1 MLLDVSQVTPS
12 QSRAQSSTA
21 AVLRPGESLTVTV
34 KQVSQQ
40 NLSSGVFRLQVEA
53 NQQMLELST
62 KQPIATGSQITLSRD
77 QAGQYSIQVNGQ
89 ASSAAQ
95 TGTPSAQNA
104 PQNTQQSTQPNTS
117 NAQTNAASS
126 AGAPQTVQ
134 NSLPDAGRTLT
145 VPAKW
150 VSPQASTTPNGQATN
165 VPLQTGSSAPSSPT
179 TPPSQALLS
188 AQAAGQLIPEGQSIK
203 AQVVQQIAQ
212 ATPQAATSS
221 APAPTASSSTVSA
234 PVTST
239 QPQGTPSAPP
249 TPAQATSG
257 SLVNTAQTTT
267 PTITPTTTPTP
278 TQTPT
283 SQATAP
289 QGTGVQ
295 STAASTTTNPT
306 QPIKVPSATTTSQPN
321 AAQSP
326 VQQGA
331 STPTL
336 LNNKAIHAYGGQ
348 SNAPTNASSTTT
360 ATQANGT
367 LLTVQLQN
375 QRAQLVTPVPLPTLT
390 EVTLKQDNGQL
401 SVQFTAN
408 NTLAATRSESPNA
421 LQATPPLTQP
431 QQAAVDQALKQ
442 ALPLQQ
448 PLADNLQTLSQ
459 LTGQSGSQSNVDKAL
474 QSLLNAFGVTPGGQ
488 GSEANIRNN
497 VQMGGMFTEARLAQ
511 QLPVQG
517 DMKQFLGQ
525 LQTLS
530 ESLPANQQAML
541 QKAIDSMS
549 ARITQQQIAHV
560 QHRQDRVDTG
570 ERFFQLDLPVRFQE
584 AFENV
589 EMRIQQREAQNE
601 TGEWSTLW
609 RVRLHFD
616 LGQEG
621 QMDADISLNQQAHSL
636 QALFACSSD
645 HTAQTVR
652 ARLTG
657 FDQQLKILG
666 FEETQL
672 TCRQGNLARQTQTI
686 NKQLIDVKT

>member
-12 QSRAQSSTA
+12 QSRAQSSAA
-21 AVLRPGESLTVTV
+21 AVLRPGESLTATV

-150 VSPQASTTPNGQATN
+150 VSPQASTTPNRQATN
-165 VPLQTGSSAPSSPT
+165 IPLQTGSSAPTS
-179 TPPSQALLS
+179 PPSQALLS

-212 ATPQAATSS
+212 ATLQAPQTPQAATSS
-221 APAPTASSSTVSA
+221 APAPTASSNTASA

-239 QPQGTPSAPP
+239 PPQGTPSAPP

-257 SLVNTAQTTT
+257 SLVNAAQTTT
-267 PTITPTTTPTP
+267 LNLP
-278 TQTPT
+278 PT

-289 QGTGVQ
+289 QQAVVQ
-295 STAASTTTNPT
+295 TLAVPSST
-306 QPIKVPSATTTSQPN
+306 QPIKAPSATTPSQTN

-331 STPTL
+331 STPPL

-360 ATQANGT
+360 ATQVNGT
-367 LLTVQLQN
+367 LLTVQVQN

-408 NTLAATRSESPNA
+408 NTLAAKLSESPNT

-459 LTGQSGSQSNVDKAL
+459 LTGQNGSQSNVDKAL

-621 QMDADISLNQQAHSL
+621 QMDADISLNQQAHTL

-652 ARLTG
+652 SRLTG
-657 FDQQLKILG
+657 FDQQLKTLG

-672 TCRQGNLARQTQTI
+672 TCRQGNLARQTQAI